1 MNAKP
6 TREADNAMS
15 VVPAEIRELLE
26 QRGTYQEWLGRL
38 EEVGSQYRSDVAER
52 VRADYRARLEGV
64 GAELEKH
71 RHELVST
78 LDGRRGRL
86 DELSEAFERRSAE
99 LEEAELRFQVGEFDD
114 AIWDEKRA
122 ELTDGLEEIEA
133 DLNDQRSA
141 VDELERV
148 LTELSSGGAGRPAP
162 QEAVASAATVEAA
175 APTGPAVSEDAEA
188 EAEAEDEDEGESE
201 EAPREEPAAPE
212 QVEASVEEEA
222 EEHETEPIAATAG
235 TGSAATEEAAGEGT
249 VTADAAEPETRPSGD
264 DAVESVR
271 DAEEAAGGEADEDY
285 MDELEFLESLSLDDP
300 DSFDAVSR
308 MLEDEEDR

>member
-6 TREADNAMS
+6 TREAEDAMS

-26 QRGTYQEWLGRL
+26 QRGTYREWLRRL
-38 EEVGSQYRSDVAER
+38 DEVGSQYRNDVAER
-52 VRADYRARLEGV
+52 VRADYRARLDGV
-64 GAELEKH
+64 GEELEKH

-99 LEEAELRFQVGEFDD
+99 LEEAELRFQVGEYDD

-122 ELTDGLEEIEA
+122 ELTEGLEEIEA

-141 VDELERV
+141 VEELERV
-148 LTELSSGGAGRPAP
+148 LAELSSGGAGRPAP
-162 QEAVASAATVEAA
+162 REAAASAAKVEAVAA
-175 APTGPAVSEDAEA
+175 TGPAMAEATAEAADAEKEDA
-188 EAEAEDEDEGESE
+188 GESG

-212 QVEASVEEEA
+212 RPESSVEEEA
-222 EEHETEPIAATAG
+222 EEQEAEPIAASGDMEPAETEDAG
-235 TGSAATEEAAGEGT
+235 
-249 VTADAAEPETRPSGD
+249 ADATAAAEASGPEPRPSED
-264 DAVESVR
+264 DAVEPAR
-271 DAEEAAGGEADEDY
+271 DEDEAVGGDADEDY